1 MMRMLV
7 VGAGATGGYFG
18 ARLAEAGKD
27 VTFLVRRARAAKL
40 GETGLQVVSPH
51 GNITIRPKL
60 VSAGEISEPF
70 DLVVLAVK
78 GFTLDAVVADFAP
91 AVGPETM
98 IVPLLNGMRHVDLLK
113 ARFGA
118 RAVLGGVCHIAAM
131 LDSEGRVVQIAK
143 FQDLLY
149 GEMNGQASARAERLD
164 HAMQG
169 AGFEARLSRTI
180 EQDMWDK
187 WITLA
192 TLGGVTC
199 LMRGTI
205 GEIEAAPGGAAFAG
219 AFLDEAVAIARA
231 AGHPPSEE
239 FITATRRMVTAKGS
253 NAASS
258 MYRNLTEGLP
268 VEAEQIIG
276 DLIGRGRVAAV
287 QAPLLAAAFTHLS
300 VYQARRQREREAGS
314 GFVAAR
320 SNP

>member
-1 MMRMLV
+1 MRMLV

-18 ARLAEAGKD
+18 ARLAAAGKD
-27 VTFLVRRARAAKL
+27 VTFLVRPARAAKL
-40 GETGLQVVSPH
+40 SETGLRIKSPH
-51 GNITIRPKL
+51 GDLAIRPKL
-60 VSAGEISEPF
+60 ITARQIAEPF
-70 DLVVLAVK
+70 DLVLLAVK
-78 GFTLDAVVADFAP
+78 GFALEAVVADFAA

-98 IVPLLNGMRHVDLLK
+98 IVPLLNGMRHLDLMR

-118 RAVLGGVCHIAAM
+118 RAVLGGVCRIAAM
-131 LDSEGRVVQIAK
+131 LDAEGRIVQLAK

-149 GEMNGQASARAERLD
+149 GEMNGQTSARAERLD

-205 GEIEAAPGGAAFAG
+205 GEIEAQPGGAAFART
-219 AFLDEAVAIARA
+219 FLDEVIAIARA
-231 AGHPPSEE
+231 AGHPPGEE
-239 FITATRRMVTAKGS
+239 FIATTRRMVTAKGS
-253 NAASS
+253 NVASS
-258 MYRNLTEGLP
+258 MYRDLSQGNP

-276 DLIGRGRVAAV
+276 DLIARGSAADV
-287 QAPLLAAAFTHLS
+287 PLPLLAAAYTHLC
-300 VYQARRQREREAGS
+300 VYQDPARREREEAAGV
-314 GFVAAR
+314 VAAR

>member
-1 MMRMLV
+1 MRMLV

-27 VTFLVRRARAAKL
+27 VTFLVRQARAAKL
-40 GETGLQVVSPH
+40 GETGLQIVSPH

-60 VSAGEISEPF
+60 VSANEISEPF

-78 GFTLDAVVADFAP
+78 GFALEAVVADFAP

-98 IVPLLNGMRHVDLLK
+98 IVPLLNGMRHVDLLR

-118 RAVLGGVCHIAAM
+118 RAVLGGVCRIAAM
-131 LDSEGRVVQIAK
+131 LDAEGRIVQLAK

-149 GEMNGQASARAERLD
+149 GEMNGHASARGERLD

-192 TLGGVTC
+192 TMGGITC

-205 GEIEAAPGGAAFAG
+205 GEIEVEPGGAAFAG

-231 AGHPPSEE
+231 AGHPPDEE

-258 MYRNLTEGLP
+258 MYRDLTQGLP

-276 DLIGRGRVAAV
+276 DLIARGWVAAV
-287 QAPLLAAAFTHLS
+287 PAPLLAAAFTHLS
-300 VYQARRQREREAGS
+300 VYQARRQREREASAGA
-314 GFVAAR
+314 VAAR